1 MSIWPHSE
9 SRSSLFRAS
18 VLLSALGCS
27 PTGLPGE
34 LITEGI
40 RCTIDT
46 SSSRTVLQSDTKITF
61 EQPDLFRF
69 AVNSRGETFASPV
82 GGGALLHWSP
92 DGILLPLVGSPGEGP
107 GQFANGPITP
117 FVTPEDSIYARD
129 NHRHWV
135 VFDPDGE
142 FVRFSPLGE
151 ISGSALGTTS
161 FTEAGS
167 VLSAYQSG
175 SEQYSLLLVDRAG
188 VVQQRVRPL
197 ERSALDWS
205 PRRAAVA
212 ASPGTF
218 WVGPE
223 IYARGGYSI
232 ELWDSTGTTLR
243 LLRREVPWFV
253 ADSLS
258 RPVDRDAAPGS
269 PSDPLSRP
277 FLFPRV
283 EMLAKDGKGRLW
295 IATQVP
301 KTSEARARM
310 LSTRS
315 LADLEAASLEELEV
329 HIEVLEP
336 EGGEVIASTV
346 FGYGFLLLAGGR
358 DGILVQQDSATGLRS
373 AIRYGLRLIDSL
385 GNECI

>member
-1 MSIWPHSE
+1 MGAT
-9 SRSSLFRAS
+9 SLLRVSLVVA
-18 VLLSALGCS
+18 ALGCS
-27 PTGLPGE
+27 PVGGPGE

-40 RCTIDT
+40 RCMIDT
-46 SSSRTVLQSDTKITF
+46 SSSRTVLQSDTEITF

-69 AVNSRGETFASPV
+69 AVNSRGEAFASPV

-92 DGILLPLVGSPGEGP
+92 DGILLPLLGSTGEGP
-107 GQFANGPITP
+107 GQFANGPVTP

-135 VFDPDGE
+135 VYSPDGE
-142 FVRFSPLGE
+142 FVRFSPMGP

-167 VLSAYQSG
+167 VLSSDQSG
-175 SEQYSLLLVDRAG
+175 SEQHSLLLVDRAG
-188 VVQQRVRPL
+188 VVLQRVRPL
-197 ERSALDWS
+197 GRSILEWS

-212 ASPGTF
+212 AGSGTF

-223 IYARGGYSI
+223 IYARGGYSV
-232 ELWDSTGTTLR
+232 ELWDSAGTTLR

-258 RPVDRDAAPGS
+258 RPVDRSAPPGS
-269 PSDPLSRP
+269 PNDPLARP

-283 EMLAKDGKGRLW
+283 EMLARDGKGRLW
-295 IATQVP
+295 IVTQVP
-301 KTSEARARM
+301 KTSRARERM
-310 LSTRS
+310 LRTRS

-336 EGGEVIASTV
+336 TSGEVIASTV
-346 FGYGFLLLAGGR
+346 FGYGFLLLARGR
-358 DGILVQQDSATGLRS
+358 DGILVQQDATTGLRS
-373 AIRYGLRLIDSL
+373 AIRYNLRLIDSA
-385 GNECI
+385 GNECT